1 MYTHAQTSKHE
12 PTCGHACLRVTYGM
26 WRYLVLWWGHY
37 ICEMAYIRLSGGAGA
52 FPTQGGIL
60 TEGSQPSFTPLVF
73 FYFLFF
79 FAFLCIS
86 LMASPPLWSILKY
99 LDNDWNKLI
108 LCADIH
114 DPQGRNPTGSGYYPL
129 AFSFEECFLSLNHPW
144 NCLWKQCGKG
154 QALSEKIL
162 GRWLDDPS
170 VNQCWSQASCN
181 QSDQQ
186 QESAYCGAS
195 C

>member
-1 MYTHAQTSKHE
+1 MWTCMLARHIWDVKIFGSVARPLHLWNGVYQTFWRCRGISHAGWHSH
-12 PTCGHACLRVTYGM
+12 
-26 WRYLVLWWGHY
+26 WRKSTKFH
-37 ICEMAYIRLSGGAGA
+37 
-52 FPTQGGIL
+52 
-60 TEGSQPSFTPLVF
+60 PSS
-73 FYFLFF
+73 FLFIYLF